1 MLFPEPLQQGV
12 LIQRYK
18 RFLADIR
25 LENGEILTVHCP
37 NTGSMKNC
45 LQRGAPAWFS
55 LSSDTKRKYPA
66 TWEIATTPHGHLAGI
81 NTGRA
86 NRLVREALEAG
97 LVPSL
102 RGFNSIRQEV
112 AYGSEGS
119 RIDFLLEIEN
129 QPVYVEVKNVTL
141 AESDGQG
148 FFPDAV
154 SARGARHLREL
165 AAMVRAGY
173 RAVLVY
179 CVQHTGITQ
188 VTAAE
193 HIDPAYA
200 AAFYQAIREGVEV
213 IALGAHISPTEIALK
228 QALPVRFVG

>member
-45 LQRGAPAWFS
+45 LQPGAPAWFS

>member
-45 LQRGAPAWFS
+45 LQPGASAWFS

-102 RGFNSIRQEV
+102 RGFDSIRQEV

-141 AESDGQG
+141 AERDGQG
-148 FFPDAV
+148 FFPDSV

-188 VTAAE
+188 VSAAE
-193 HIDPAYA
+193 HIDPVYA

-213 IALGAHISPTEIALK
+213 IALGAHISPTEITLK

>member
-45 LQRGAPAWFS
+45 LQPGAPAWFS
-55 LSSDTKRKYPA
+55 LSPGLKRKYPA

-86 NRLVREALEAG
+86 NRLVREALETG
-97 LVPSL
+97 LLPTLRGYESL
-102 RGFNSIRQEV
+102 RHEV
-112 AYGSEGS
+112 VYGCEGS
-119 RIDFLLEIEN
+119 RIDFLLQIKS
-129 QPVYVEVKNVTL
+129 QPVYIEVKNVTL
-141 AESDGQG
+141 AEADDGDG

-165 AAMVRAGY
+165 AAMVRAGH

-179 CVQHTGITQ
+179 CVQHTGIAR
-188 VTAAE
+188 VAAAS
-193 HIDPAYA
+193 HIDSAYA
-200 AAFYQAIREGVEV
+200 SAFYDAVDAGVEV
-213 IALGAHISPTEIALK
+213 VALGASISPAEIVLDRV
-228 QALPVRFVG
+228 LPVALG